1 MGQDTDTDTILS
13 PPIQC
18 HDNLAIISL
27 YLETP
32 SAAIEPEPLVPAFG
46 ENEEENENTALSLLL
61 PEFSTFYSTIPTLS
75 RHISTQLSNSI
86 ADLRSL
92 TTDDPSNEPAS
103 SRSTSTSTSTSTT
116 HHARIR
122 ARDKRLR
129 TSMAPVKL
137 LSTHLAEQVA
147 YLRRRQLFEL
157 PTARRAMAATAAQLL
172 AAQAVVLERIVVI
185 LERGMHGALARRIK
199 ARADHL
205 GTVARG
211 VEGKVE
217 YVFHF
222 PCPISLG
229 FYSYR
234 IL

>member
-1 MGQDTDTDTILS
+1 MGQDIDTDTILL

-92 TTDDPSNEPAS
+92 TADDPSNEPAS
-103 SRSTSTSTSTSTT
+103 SRSTSTSTT

-157 PTARRAMAATAAQLL
+157 PTARRAMAATATQLL